1 MVFIK
6 KPFLLIWI
14 FLSFID
20 GVLFL
25 TLTLSFSRNA
35 SEKELMGVYKFS
47 LDDGLL
53 AEDNDIWL
61 INKNSSI
68 DIENPGT
75 YTLHGSDLEVSNSN
89 YAVNLKDDDVI
100 TINVVD
106 DEEFYMSIQD
116 MFSISGR
123 GIVFSGVINRG
134 TIHKNDVLE
143 IVDLGKEVTFVTIE
157 SFNKQLDSATKG
169 DDVGILTNLTH

>member
-1 MVFIK
+1 M
-6 KPFLLIWI
+6 
-14 FLSFID
+14 
-20 GVLFL
+20 
-25 TLTLSFSRNA
+25 
-35 SEKELMGVYKFS
+35 
-47 LDDGLL
+47 
-53 AEDNDIWL
+53 
-61 INKNSSI
+61 
-68 DIENPGT
+68 
-75 YTLHGSDLEVSNSN
+75 EVSNSN

-143 IVDLGKEVTFVTIE
+143 IVDLGKEVTVVAIE